1 MDMSELVLLGVV
13 IIAFLLMIFGRKC
26 TVCDS
31 RLTIITSKVE
41 EDSSGFPVGYLTH
54 IVVVY
59 GAERRGLWHQAQPRH
74 AKPNLF

>member
-41 EDSSGFPVGYLTH
+41 EDSSGLPVGHLNTH
-54 IVVVY
+54 RRCLRCGEERVV
-59 GAERRGLWHQAQPRH
+59 ASSTTSPR
-74 AKPNLF
+74 